1 MRYAHIVGWG
11 KSVPEKVVTNDDL
24 AKTIE
29 TSDKWIR
36 DMTGIGQRHV
46 ANDKETTAALST
58 NAAIEALDMA
68 GVTAA
73 QLDLIIV
80 ATITPDFM
88 FPSTAALVQDAL
100 GADNAGAYDLSA
112 ACAGFLYGLAQAA
125 DSIRAGSI
133 STALV
138 IGAERLSS
146 IVDWKDRNTCVLFGD
161 GAGAVVL
168 KASNQ
173 PGGVLSTLLRAD
185 GSGGPALYLRQ
196 KDNEV
201 LHMNG
206 REVFRFA
213 TRVIDKSAREVMRR
227 AGWTAE
233 EVDVFVPHQA
243 NLRIIEAASKS
254 LAIPMDKFFVN
265 IESYGNTSAA
275 SIPIA
280 LCEAAASG
288 RLKPNDRVVMVGFGG
303 GLTWAAAA
311 VQWHVTAKPPSRG
324 QRVLSRVG
332 YGAAAI
338 RSRARRIFRR
348 IEDGL
353 MDGNGKPA
361 SRR

>member
-11 KSVPEKVVTNDDL
+11 KCVPEKIITNDDL
-24 AKTIE
+24 AKTVD
-29 TSDKWIR
+29 TSDEWIR
-36 DMTGIGQRHV
+36 NMTGIRQRRIS
-46 ANDKETTAALST
+46 NDKETTAVLST
-58 NAAIEALDMA
+58 NAAMEALDMA

-73 QLDLIIV
+73 QLDIIIV
-80 ATITPDFM
+80 ATVTPDFM

-112 ACAGFLYGLAQAA
+112 ACAGFLYGLSQAA

-168 KASNQ
+168 KASDQ

-185 GSGGPALYLRQ
+185 GSGGPALYLRR
-196 KDNEV
+196 KDGEA
-201 LHMNG
+201 LQMNG

-213 TRVIDKSAREVMRR
+213 TRVIDKSVREVMRR
-227 AGWTAE
+227 AGWTADQ
-233 EVDVFVPHQA
+233 VDILVPHQA
-243 NLRIIEAASKS
+243 NLRIIEAASRA
-254 LAIPMDKFFVN
+254 LAMPMDKWFTN
-265 IESYGNTSAA
+265 MDKYGNTSAA

-280 LCEAAASG
+280 LCEAVAAG

-303 GLTWAAAA
+303 GLTWSAAA
-311 VQWHVTAKPPSRG
+311 VQWLVTAKPQTRG

-332 YGAAAI
+332 YGAAAF

-348 IEDGL
+348 IEDG
-353 MDGNGKPA
+353 MMATNDKSPKK
-361 SRR
+361 

>member
-1 MRYAHIVGWG
+1 M
-11 KSVPEKVVTNDDL
+11 
-24 AKTIE
+24 
-29 TSDKWIR
+29 
-36 DMTGIGQRHV
+36 

-73 QLDLIIV
+73 QLDLVIV

-125 DSIRAGSI
+125 DSIRAGTI

-311 VQWHVTAKPPSRG
+311 VQWQVTAKPPSRG

-332 YGAAAI
+332 YGAAAV

-361 SRR
+361 SRK